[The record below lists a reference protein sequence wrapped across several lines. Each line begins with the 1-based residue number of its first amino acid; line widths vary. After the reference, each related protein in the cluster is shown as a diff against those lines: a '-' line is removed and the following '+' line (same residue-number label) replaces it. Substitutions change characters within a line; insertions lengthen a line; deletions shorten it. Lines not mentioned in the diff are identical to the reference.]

1 MNATKPLRIAVAGF
15 GPFPGVPRN
24 PSAAIVRAIAMSPR
38 IRATGVLL
46 ETAIFPTAYAAAKRE
61 LEMLLARN
69 AGAIVLFGV
78 AARTKHI
85 RVETIARNRASLL
98 YPDSARFVPAER
110 KLVANGLPR
119 LKVRGPAMRLRAAI
133 RASGAK
139 AELSINAGS
148 YLCNAVFYQALAATA
163 ARKPAP
169 LTFFVHVPAP
179 VAGSGKGSLAALIR
193 AGEAAVRSAI
203 SAVSRRD
210 G

>member
-1 MNATKPLRIAVAGF
+1 MNRRMPLRVAVAGF

-24 PSAAIVRAIAMSPR
+24 PSATIVRAIAKSPR
-38 IRATGVLL
+38 IRATGALL
-46 ETAIFPTAYAAAKRE
+46 DTAVFPTAYAAAKRE
-61 LEMLLARN
+61 LERLLAKN
-69 AGAIVLFGV
+69 PDSIVLFGV

-85 RVETIARNRASLL
+85 RVETLARNRASLF
-98 YPDSARFVPAER
+98 YPDSARFVPVER
-110 KLVANGLPR
+110 KLVPDGAPR
-119 LKVRGPAMRLRAAI
+119 LTVRGPAMRLRAAI
-133 RASGAK
+133 RDSGAK

-169 LTFFVHVPAP
+169 LTFFVHVPSP
-179 VAGSGKGSLAALIR
+179 VAGHGKRSLASLIR
-193 AGEAAVRSAI
+193 AGEAAVRAAI